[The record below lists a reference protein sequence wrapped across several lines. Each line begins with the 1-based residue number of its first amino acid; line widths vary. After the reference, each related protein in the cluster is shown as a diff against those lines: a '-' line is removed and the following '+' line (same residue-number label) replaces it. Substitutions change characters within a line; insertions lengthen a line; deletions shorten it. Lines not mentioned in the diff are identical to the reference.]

1 MSIEEENKAI
11 INRVYELINQGNWD
25 AYWDEL
31 CSPNLIEHLTDRDMN
46 KEQGKK
52 FEDDALAN
60 TTNLHISLND
70 MVAEGDKVAV
80 LVTWRWNQ
88 KDTNK
93 KIEMTNA
100 NFFKITEG
108 KITEVWNVTDI
119 RLAQQ
124 LGAIQSQ

>member
-52 FEDDALAN
+52 FESDFLAN
-60 TTNLHISLND
+60 TTNLNITLND

-80 LVTWRWNQ
+80 LVTWRWTQ
-88 KDTNK
+88 KEDV
-93 KIEMTNA
+93 
-100 NFFKITEG
+100 FLLLEG
-108 KITEVWNVTDI
+108 H
-119 RLAQQ
+119 
-124 LGAIQSQ
+124 

>member
-31 CSPNLIEHLTDRDMN
+31 YSPNAVLHMTDRDMS
-46 KEQGKK
+46 KEQSKK
-52 FEDDALAN
+52 FEYDFLAN
-60 TTNLHISLND
+60 TTNLNITLND
-70 MVAEGDKVAV
+70 IVAEGDKVAV

-93 KIEMTNA
+93 RIEMTNA
-100 NFFKITEG
+100 NFFKIAEG
-108 KITEVWNVTDI
+108 KIVEAWNVTDI

-124 LGAIQSQ
+124 LGAIPKQ